1 MLRTHTCGQLNIND
15 VEKEVILCGWV
26 KTRRDHGKIIFI
38 DLRDR
43 YGITQVI
50 FHPAISEST
59 YKIAQELRNEFTVK
73 IKGKVKPRPKGTENP
88 KIPTG
93 QIEVEA
99 QELEILNPSQEL
111 PFEIEEEIDAGE
123 DLRFQYRYLD
133 LRRYKVLNNFLLRHS
148 VYKIIR
154 EFLDKEGFLECQTPM
169 LTKSTPE
176 GARDFLVPSRLKAG
190 YFYALPQSPQ
200 LFKQILMVAG
210 IDRYYQ
216 IATCFRD
223 EDLRQ
228 DRQPEFTQ
236 LDLEMSF
243 AEEED
248 IFALCERLMQEVFRR
263 TKNIELKIPFKRLTY
278 KEAMERY
285 NTDKPDLR
293 QENKEEFAFVWVVDF
308 PLFKYNEE
316 EKRLESEHH
325 PFTAPKKED
334 LDILDKN
341 LAKVRARAYDLV
353 LNGRELSS
361 GSIRIHSSLLQ
372 EKIFKIIGLDKK
384 DAQRRFGFLLEA
396 FKFGAPPHAGIAFGL
411 DRFISILAGQES
423 IREVILF
430 PKTQKGICPLTFA
443 PSEVEKKQ
451 LDELSLKV
459 KLTPNKKE

>member
-1 MLRTHTCGQLNIND
+1 
-15 VEKEVILCGWV
+15 
-26 KTRRDHGKIIFI
+26 
-38 DLRDR
+38 
-43 YGITQVI
+43 
-50 FHPAISEST
+50 
-59 YKIAQELRNEFTVK
+59 
-73 IKGKVKPRPKGTENP
+73 
-88 KIPTG
+88 
-93 QIEVEA
+93 
-99 QELEILNPSQEL
+99 
-111 PFEIEEEIDAGE
+111 
-123 DLRFQYRYLD
+123 
-133 LRRYKVLNNFLLRHS
+133 
-148 VYKIIR
+148 
-154 EFLDKEGFLECQTPM
+154 
-169 LTKSTPE
+169 
-176 GARDFLVPSRLKAG
+176 
-190 YFYALPQSPQ
+190 
-200 LFKQILMVAG
+200 
-210 IDRYYQ
+210 
-216 IATCFRD
+216 
-223 EDLRQ
+223 
-228 DRQPEFTQ
+228 
-236 LDLEMSF
+236 
-243 AEEED
+243 
-248 IFALCERLMQEVFRR
+248 
-263 TKNIELKIPFKRLTY
+263 
-278 KEAMERY
+278 
-285 NTDKPDLR
+285 
-293 QENKEEFAFVWVVDF
+293 VDF

-316 EKRLESEHH
+316 EKRWESEHH